1 MSAKIEL
8 VPTGIGGLDELLGG
22 GIPKG
27 HIVSIF
33 GGPGTGKTTLAMQF
47 LYNGASKY
55 DEPGIFVSL
64 DESPTDLKR
73 HMSAFGW
80 NIDELENKNKLVILD
95 VSPTKHIASIL
106 KMKTSKER
114 MYSLLSISN
123 IIKGTADNIGAKRV
137 VIDPMSTLI
146 FQYPELG
153 ERRLA
158 IMNLLKTLKTETK
171 CTSLI
176 TLDLRATALER
187 EYQLEEYLTQGT
199 ILLQRVAHPQAGLTR
214 VILIEKMRGIDHDT
228 QPHPYA
234 ITKQGIQVF
243 SKEKIYVTGLHS

>member
-1 MSAKIEL
+1 MSKKIEL
-8 VPTGIGGLDELLGG
+8 TPTGISGLDELLGG
-22 GIPKG
+22 GIPRG
-27 HIVSIF
+27 HTVSVF
-33 GGPGTGKTTLAMQF
+33 GGPGTGKTTFAMQF
-47 LYNGASKY
+47 LCNGATKY
-55 DEPGIFVSL
+55 NEPGIFITL
-64 DESPTDLKR
+64 DEAPSDLKK
-73 HMSAFGW
+73 HMSVYGW
-80 NIDELENKNKLVILD
+80 NIEELEKKNKLVILD
-95 VSPTKHIASIL
+95 VSPTKQIAKIM

-123 IIKGTADNIGAKRV
+123 LIKGTAEKIGAKRV

-158 IMNLLKTLKTETK
+158 IMDLLRTLKTETN

-176 TLDLRATALER
+176 VLDLRATALAR

-199 ILLQRVAHPQAGLTR
+199 ILLRRVAHPQAGLTR
-214 VILIEKMRGIDHDT
+214 VVHIEKMRGIDHDT

-243 SKEKIYVTGLHS
+243 SKEKIYITDFQT

>member
-1 MSAKIEL
+1 MSEKIEL
-8 VPTGIGGLDELLGG
+8 TPTGISGLDELLGG
-22 GIPKG
+22 GIPRG
-27 HIVSIF
+27 HTVSVF

-47 LYNGASKY
+47 LYNGASRY
-55 DEPGIFVSL
+55 DEPGIFITL
-64 DESPTDLKR
+64 DESPGDLKR
-73 HMSAFGW
+73 HMSVYGW
-80 NIDELENKNKLVILD
+80 DINKLEKKQKLVILD
-95 VSPTKHIASIL
+95 VSPTKHIARII

-114 MYSLLSISN
+114 LYSLLSIGN
-123 IIKGTADNIGAKRV
+123 IIKGTAEKIGAKRV

-158 IMNLLKTLKTETK
+158 IMDLLRTLKTETN

-199 ILLQRVAHPQAGLTR
+199 IILQRVAHPQAGLTR

-234 ITKQGIQVF
+234 INQQGIQVF
-243 SKEKIYVTGLHS
+243 SKEKIYITNLHH